1 MQKWNLILNK
11 IISELLCCCCFYLV
25 YMIYF
30 RQRANYEFP
39 LINKINKVFC
49 CFEDC
54 MLSSFNKRFTVTDL
68 DSVFRTFFSSNL
80 WQ

>member
-1 MQKWNLILNK
+1 MQKFNLIL
-11 IISELLCCCCFYLV
+11 ISVISELLCCFYLV

-54 MLSSFNKRFTVTDL
+54 MLSSFN
-68 DSVFRTFFSSNL
+68 
-80 WQ
+80 